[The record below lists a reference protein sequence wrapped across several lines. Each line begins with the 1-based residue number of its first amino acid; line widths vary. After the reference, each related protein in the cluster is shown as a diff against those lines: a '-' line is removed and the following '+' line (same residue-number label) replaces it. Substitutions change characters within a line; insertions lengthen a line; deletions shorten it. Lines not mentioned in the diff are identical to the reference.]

1 MIDSIANSNSKPIVS
16 IIVPCYNQ
24 GHLLCDALDS
34 VLMQTYIDWE
44 CIIVNDGSTDNT
56 ESVALA
62 YCEKDARFMYF
73 YQDNQG
79 VIASR
84 NNAIRKSN
92 GRYILPLDG
101 DDKIA
106 PTYLEK
112 AVPIISNNPKVS
124 IVYCLVEQFGEKEG
138 LYFLPEFEINR
149 MLLDNC
155 IVVTA
160 LFRRSDYDNTKG
172 YNPNMKKGLEDW
184 DFWLS
189 ILELG
194 GTAYRIDEVLF
205 YYRIQNSSRNKS
217 LNPVVDKLKIR
228 MIKNHFKLYL
238 CNSFGVFRLY
248 LNNES
253 RSVSNLFRFLCRQLR
268 LCFFY

>member
-73 YQDNQG
+73 YQENQG

-112 AVPIISNNPKVS
+112 AVPIVSDNPKVS
-124 IVYCLVEQFGEKEG
+124 IVYSLVEQFGEKEG
-138 LYFLPEFEINR
+138 LYFLPEFDLNK

-160 LFRRSDYDNTKG
+160 LFRRSDYNNTKG
-172 YNPNMKKGLEDW
+172 YNPNMENGLEDW

-205 YYRIQNSSRNKS
+205 YYRIQNSSRNRS

-228 MIKNHFKLYL
+228 MIKNHLKLYL

-248 LNNES
+248 LNSES
-253 RSVSNLFRFLCRQLR
+253 RSVSNLFRFLCRQLK

>member
-101 DDKIA
+101 
-106 PTYLEK
+106 E
-112 AVPIISNNPKVS
+112 
-124 IVYCLVEQFGEKEG
+124 
-138 LYFLPEFEINR
+138 
-149 MLLDNC
+149 
-155 IVVTA
+155 
-160 LFRRSDYDNTKG
+160 TK
-172 YNPNMKKGLEDW
+172 
-184 DFWLS
+184 
-189 ILELG
+189 
-194 GTAYRIDEVLF
+194 
-205 YYRIQNSSRNKS
+205 
-217 LNPVVDKLKIR
+217 
-228 MIKNHFKLYL
+228 
-238 CNSFGVFRLY
+238 
-248 LNNES
+248 
-253 RSVSNLFRFLCRQLR
+253 
-268 LCFFY
+268 